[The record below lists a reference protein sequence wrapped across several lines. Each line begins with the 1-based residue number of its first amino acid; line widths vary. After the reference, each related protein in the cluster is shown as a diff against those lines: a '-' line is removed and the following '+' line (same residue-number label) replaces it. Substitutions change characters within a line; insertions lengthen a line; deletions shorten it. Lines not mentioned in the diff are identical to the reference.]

1 MATYYTKSC
10 PHCGYKYQ
18 IHSLVKKQY
27 GSPIREC
34 SRCNKQFVDTDF
46 LEIALLPKRKRRTY
60 RVSVLAI
67 FHTVIWGC
75 FTLLFWDTSS
85 LVSNLV
91 TTIPLGMSIL
101 WIITDICGYRGRCSE
116 LYNEL
121 QNSRIRLSDPE
132 YIRLLHEIDYE
143 LLPKSLRK
151 TYAGIVPKVS
161 VNKKQIFKQLL
172 IAVLISGFIIA
183 GLVFLV
189 LSTI

>member
-10 PHCGYKYQ
+10 PLCGYKYQ

-27 GSPIREC
+27 GSPIRKC
-34 SRCNKQFVDTDF
+34 SQCNKQFVDTDF
-46 LEIALLPKRKRRTY
+46 LEIALLPQRKRRTY
-60 RVSVLAI
+60 RVSLLAI
-67 FHTVIWGC
+67 FHAIIWGIL
-75 FTLLFWDTSS
+75 TLLVWDTSS
-85 LVSNLV
+85 LVNNLV
-91 TTIPLGMSIL
+91 TTIPLGMSII
-101 WIITDICGYRGRCSE
+101 WIISDICGYRGRCLE
-116 LYNEL
+116 LDKEL

-151 TYAGIVPKVS
+151 TYPRIVHNGS
-161 VNKKQIFKQLL
+161 VNKKQIYKQLL

-183 GLVFLV
+183 GLVVLV